1 MKNQKEMNE
10 NEKILGWG
18 VKWYKKKIIDMLKHI
33 EEERFLK
40 AIYISMSDYLK
51 EKEPD

>member
-1 MKNQKEMNE
+1 MKNQKETE
-10 NEKILGWG
+10 KTVIFKEKEWYREKI
-18 VKWYKKKIIDMLKHI
+18 VEMAEQIKNQ
-33 EEERFLK
+33 RFLK